1 MKHAADKHQKKVPV
15 EKVFGNILLAVGARH
30 KEKNF
35 LLAIFKLCM
44 DIFLGWLAHLLGFR
58 SVKAKEFIFN
68 CGEHHLSFQFLQ
80 IMYEAF
86 ASELLFIYVVEC
98 NKKNLVPRIVLF
110 LGEMILP

>member
-15 EKVFGNILLAVGARH
+15 EKVFGNILLAVGARR

-58 SVKAKEFIFN
+58 SVKAKELYLTAANTIYLFN
-68 CGEHHLSFQFLQ
+68 SYKLCMKLLQVNCFL
-80 IMYEAF
+80 F
-86 ASELLFIYVVEC
+86 TWLNVTR
-98 NKKNLVPRIVLF
+98 KT
-110 LGEMILP
+110 

>member
-58 SVKAKEFIFN
+58 SVKAKELYLTAANTIYLFN
-68 CGEHHLSFQFLQ
+68 SYKLCMKLLQVNCFL
-80 IMYEAF
+80 F
-86 ASELLFIYVVEC
+86 TWLNVTR
-98 NKKNLVPRIVLF
+98 KT
-110 LGEMILP
+110 